1 MANTPEEIIGLFP
14 NNEQMDRLIEATRS
28 VADAVY
34 ADSDMSFLAML
45 DSSNYK
51 TTMKK
56 WFLAHGCNAM
66 TDLSVL
72 CDKWYTL
79 TRTGF
84 TGGVRFDQ
92 PVEGEAMSSDGTRTG
107 DCIGK
112 SCAPSTA
119 STAGQD
125 DFAGIPLFAPVDC
138 NVYLD
143 DDGKPH
149 ITAIDGVAGGFE
161 RYNEERI
168 VAVIQM
174 TGWMRFVDESAGWGV
189 DYTDAIGAPGFWPL
203 PEAVDLDGTIRTW
216 VVHGKYSFGDNWSC
230 CSGVKTKVW
239 NVSHN
244 SQLTG
249 VRTKWG
255 NRYCGATSADDA
267 FLKLMLWL
275 KYARLDS
282 DRVLHGCNNYNYE
295 YQPAVA
301 ETGVERIILTTAQA
315 ANLVV
320 GSAVVLAASK
330 RAQTNIV
337 DRCRITKIE
346 AVEIGGS
353 TYGAVYVDN
362 GGVTF
367 DTTTEFWLSTIQW
380 WTGSTD
386 DVLGNDGGINPVS
399 DKHPVKLQGI
409 EYMVGCYEVM
419 GDTILS
425 FNEINGVKCQV
436 ANVCRDAT
444 KLATSVTA
452 NYITCKYGV
461 PMPAAA
467 GWTYGK
473 RIGLDKALPEVL
485 IPSVAGGSSSTGTR
499 DGFYEEADTATGLRE
514 WPRFGYLSVGL
525 AVAGLSCGYGNAG
538 LAYASWY
545 VGGRLSVTGNRGE
558 FLAAA

>member
-1 MANTPEEIIGLFP
+1 MSDITRTRP
-14 NNEQMDRLIEATRS
+14 NADQFDRLIENVKA

-34 ADSDMSFLAML
+34 AESDMSFLAML

-51 TTMKK
+51 TVMKK
-56 WFLAHGCNAM
+56 WFLSHGANAM
-66 TDLSVL
+66 VDFSAL

-79 TRTGF
+79 TRTGWS
-84 TGGVRFDQ
+84 GGVRFNN
-92 PVEGEAMSSDGTRTG
+92 PVEGESMSSDGTRTG
-107 DCIGK
+107 DNVGL
-112 SCAPSTA
+112 SCTPSTL
-119 STAGQD
+119 SVAGQD

-149 ITAIDGVAGGFE
+149 VTAIDGIVGGFD
-161 RYNEERI
+161 RYNEDRI
-168 VAVIQM
+168 VAVMQM
-174 TGWMRFVDESAGWGV
+174 TGWMRFHEGNDGWGV
-189 DYTDAIGAPGFWPL
+189 DYTDAIGEPGFWPL
-203 PEAVDLDGTIRTW
+203 PEAVELSDNSVRSW
-216 VVHGKYSFGDNWSC
+216 VVHGKYGFGDNWSC

-249 VRTKWG
+249 VRGVWG

-275 KYARLDS
+275 KYSRLDS

-295 YQPAVA
+295 YQPALA
-301 ETGVERIILTTAQA
+301 ETGTNRILLTTAQA

-320 GSAVVLAASK
+320 GSTIVLAASK
-330 RAQTNIV
+330 RAQTNIL
-337 DRCRITKIE
+337 DRVKITAIE
-346 AVEIGGS
+346 TVEINGVS
-353 TYGAVYVDN
+353 YGAVYVDN

-367 DTTTEFWLSTIQW
+367 DVTTELWMSTMEW

-386 DVLGNDGGINPVS
+386 GILGNDGGINPTS
-399 DKHPVKLQGI
+399 DKYPVKIQGI

-425 FNEINGVKCQV
+425 FEEINGEKVQA

-452 NYITCKYGV
+452 DYITAGYGV
-461 PMPAAA
+461 PRPATA
-467 GWTYGK
+467 GWTWAK
-473 RIGLDKALPEVL
+473 RMGFDSNLPEVL
-485 IPSVAGGSSSTGTR
+485 IPSVNEASSSTGTR

-514 WPRFGYLSVGL
+514 WLRFGYLNLGL
-525 AVAGLSCGYGNAG
+525 LSAGLSCGTGHSG
-538 LAYASWY
+538 LGVATWY

-558 FLAAA
+558 FQAAA